1 MAVVLGGSSGGSENG
16 RLQKHFSFH
25 CDRLLL
31 LLFGL
36 LLMCICKYPKSSSFE
51 TYLSSMLATRR
62 GSAVC
67 RDVVEYSEVDTAG
80 GINQYRR
87 T

>member
-1 MAVVLGGSSGGSENG
+1 MEGCKSTSAFTAIGC
-16 RLQKHFSFH
+16 FYFF
-25 CDRLLL
+25 
-31 LLFGL
+31 FGL
-36 LLMCICKYPKSSSFE
+36 LMCLCKYPKSSFFE

-67 RDVVEYSEVDTAG
+67 RDVVEYPEVDTAG